1 VISVLYITL
10 MMGASA
16 PSGQSFAVKE
26 ESLLS
31 AAASNDA
38 EAVNAL
44 AEFYADHELWPE
56 TLAALSRMSGNRAEN
71 LLLSARADYEMGR
84 YQKTARLL
92 DGRVDGAS
100 LRAMAL
106 SRLGAY
112 DAAMKD
118 FSRSGSGG
126 RLPLSLL
133 PEYWLAR
140 AETSVALH
148 DVAGAE
154 QGVAAIEGMSL
165 GRKAMLELAFVRAQ
179 LAKAKGDDA
188 RASLLLKRLADGPMT
203 EFVMRA
209 RLMLANEAG
218 DIDAMRSLSLEWRG
232 GAFERE
238 ARLAIGDYALT
249 HGDFSEGFEK
259 LKGVVALFPASNA
272 AFTAATDI
280 QMALPRLF
288 DPTSTLKPERA
299 ARLFFDNVEYAP
311 PGEEGDAL
319 IHAASEKLV
328 TLGLYAQAAVLLDHQ
343 VFKRLRGRE
352 RSVVAAD
359 LAETWLEAK
368 EPQKALAALGATR
381 MAGLDGKINE
391 RRRRLE
397 AAARAETDDKDG
409 ALALLESVST
419 PEDIR
424 LRADIRWS
432 AGEWSDAAKDYSAY
446 FKSAP
451 QSADKDAA
459 VRAATAFILAG
470 DRDGYRAFV
479 KEAGDKLDGA
489 REEELIKTLG
499 TVDREDFLDRFMDVY
514 RGVYEAKKS

>member
-1 VISVLYITL
+1 MISVLYLTL
-10 MMGASA
+10 MMAASA
-16 PSGQSFAVKE
+16 PTGQTFAAKE

-44 AEFYADHELWPE
+44 AEFYADYELWPE
-56 TLAALSRMSGNRAEN
+56 TLAALSRIGGGKN
-71 LLLSARADYEMGR
+71 LLLTARADYELGR

-112 DAAMKD
+112 DEAMKE
-118 FSRSGSGG
+118 FSRSGGG
-126 RLPLSLL
+126 EQLPLSLL
-133 PEYWLAR
+133 PDYWLAR
-140 AETSVALH
+140 AEAATALQ
-148 DVAGAE
+148 DVSGAE
-154 QGVAAIEGMSL
+154 QSLNAIEGMGLSREATL
-165 GRKAMLELAFVRAQ
+165 EKALIKAQ
-179 LAKAKGDDA
+179 LAKANGNAA
-188 RASLLLKRLADGPMT
+188 RASLLLKRLADGPLT
-203 EFVMRA
+203 EPVMRA
-209 RLMLANEAG
+209 RLMLAKEAG

-238 ARLAIGDYALT
+238 ARLAIGEYALS

-272 AFTAATDI
+272 AFAAAADI
-280 QMALPRLF
+280 QSALPRLF
-288 DPTSTLKPERA
+288 DLASTLKPEKA

-328 TLGLYAQAAVLLDHQ
+328 TLGLYEQAAILLDHQ

-352 RSVVAAD
+352 RSMIAAD

-368 EPQKALAALGATR
+368 QPQKALAALRSTR
-381 MAGLDGKINE
+381 MAGLDEKINE

-397 AAARAETDDKDG
+397 AAALAEADDKDG
-409 ALALLESVST
+409 ALALLEKVSA
-419 PEDIR
+419 PDDMR

-451 QSADKDAA
+451 QSVDKDAA
-459 VRAATAFILAG
+459 VRAATAFLLAG

-479 KEAGDKLDGA
+479 REAGEKLDGA

-514 RGVYEAKKS
+514 RGVYETKKS